1 MTDFVLL
8 QSIIKE
14 SGMSMV
20 AIARKANI
28 PRPTLYNRLRGIGEF
43 SAEEIT
49 GLCKALNLGKNDRE
63 RIFFANKRAKMA
75 TQTI

>member
-8 QSIIKE
+8 QSTIKE

-28 PRPTLYNRLRGIGEF
+28 PRPTLYNRLRGVGEF
-43 SAEEIT
+43 SAEEIS
-49 GLCKALNLGKNDRE
+49 GLCRALGLNKSDRE
-63 RIFFANKRAKMA
+63 RIFFANKRARMA
-75 TQTI
+75 T